1 MRLLTETQHDLLV
14 SALDSHRKQ
23 LEELASCD
31 TTSNRQREELHEEH
45 KQVKTLHELLTRAG
59 VVTLFDHK

>member
-23 LEELASCD
+23 LEELVSCD
-31 TTSNRQREELHEEH
+31 TTSSRQREELHEEH
-45 KQVKTLHELLTRAG
+45 KQVKTLRELLTRAG